1 MNFNIYERL
10 KGSSYSDGKF
20 LSDKSYAYDTV
31 YFISKFIK
39 EYSIDNIFD
48 YSKWKG
54 ALEDYIA
61 EKWQLLDKNDG
72 IINYYHETINLLEYS
87 HVVEKEGKTIKI
99 IDSDIINFITKD
111 NKMENAYI
119 YVYLLCYFTIKNS
132 GCLQSYI
139 DFCNSKLEAE
149 KKQHIIEIYECLC
162 GLNRSVK
169 NPTEHNQWAK
179 QNTQYIMNVLNF
191 INKQPWVTRDFK
203 FNFNKI
209 YNPEMISVNVKGT
222 KTKYPK
228 KNEYLKEFGFEYV
241 INNLN
246 DYIIVKGVE

>member
-1 MNFNIYERL
+1 MNFNIYDRL
-10 KGSSYSDGKF
+10 KESNYSDGKF

-31 YFISKFIK
+31 FFISKFIK
-39 EYSIDNIFD
+39 DYSEDGIFD
-48 YSKWKG
+48 YSKWKV

-87 HVVEKEGKTIKI
+87 HVIEKDGKNVKI
-99 IDSDIINFITKD
+99 IDPNIINFITKD

-119 YVYLLCYFTIKNS
+119 YIYLLCYFTVKNS

-139 DFCNSKLEAE
+139 DFCNSNLDTE
-149 KKQHIIEIYECLC
+149 KQQHINEIYKCLC
-162 GLNRSVK
+162 SVNSSVK
-169 NPTEHNQWAK
+169 DPNIHDQWAK

-191 INKQPWVTRDFK
+191 INRQPWVTRDLT
-203 FNFNKI
+203 FNYGRV

-228 KNEYLKEFGFEYV
+228 KNDYLKEFDFTYV
-241 INNLN
+241 INNLKGFL
-246 DYIIVKGVE
+246 IEKGVE